1 MADHIS
7 ASLPRLADALLE
19 VGSRLGEIGAELHA
33 LQAEGGSPGSA
44 GTLGAAFQGGPAAS
58 GATSGGSGSAMPG
71 APDSPPPALGPTWPP
86 ASATEP
92 AAGHAPGEQPKS
104 VSGATALSGSGSTA
118 SGATPTG
125 VFGSASSDWQ
135 SAGGAFGPASSG
147 GPSSPGGSAASG
159 IPGVSAASG
168 GTATPGGLGPS
179 GGPGSSSGP
188 AAPGGLGSQ
197 PGGPHAQAAASS
209 APRGQQTPWYPPPQP
224 PPPPGP
230 TLWERLSRDGAGSRI
245 LAWAGGVVT
254 LAGVVLLLI
263 LAIQRGYLGP
273 LPRVLLGAGLG
284 LTLAGIGTRLHR
296 TPAART
302 GAYALAATG
311 VAVLY
316 LDVVAATSLYQY
328 LPAWGGLVAGL
339 GVTAGGVA
347 LAGRWGSEL
356 FAVFVVVCC
365 AVSAPVITGGF
376 DTLLLC
382 FLLVLLL
389 GTTPV
394 QLAKRWGQLLLAA
407 GLPPVVAA
415 VVNVGLAGQIGEDAT
430 ITAVL
435 AGVTSGVV
443 ILLATATALRRPD
456 DEFALIVLFLAPVPG
471 MLAAL
476 LLPRLGAT
484 ILPLAVGALLIG
496 VWALGRRA
504 ALRPVFALSAGGIGS
519 LALVQATATAFDGDA
534 RAIAFL
540 AEALL
545 VAVLAVRLRLAAALA
560 PAAVFGAIGF
570 VIALAFPARPA
581 LVTRPPGWTVETS
594 TAVALGLTGVVLAA
608 AALVLCWAGFRLEV
622 LSAEEHTPHG
632 WVPAGLVALYGSTAA
647 LVAVGL
653 LVSPDRDGFLLGHV
667 LVTVSWTVGALLLL
681 VRGIDSVPMRVAGL
695 SLVIAA
701 LAKLVLFDLSSLD
714 GMARVAAFLVAG
726 LVLLAAGARYAKL
739 VAARSR

>member
-19 VGSRLGEIGAELHA
+19 VGARLGEIGAELHA
-33 LQAEGGSPGSA
+33 LQADTAASPD
-44 GTLGAAFQGGPAAS
+44 LGDAPGPA
-58 GATSGGSGSAMPG
+58 PR
-71 APDSPPPALGPTWPP
+71 APVG
-86 ASATEP
+86 
-92 AAGHAPGEQPKS
+92 
-104 VSGATALSGSGSTA
+104 
-118 SGATPTG
+118 
-125 VFGSASSDWQ
+125 
-135 SAGGAFGPASSG
+135 
-147 GPSSPGGSAASG
+147 
-159 IPGVSAASG
+159 
-168 GTATPGGLGPS
+168 ATPGGQPGDVSVPGPAPT
-179 GGPGSSSGP
+179 GFGP
-188 AAPGGLGSQ
+188 AAQDGPPVRPTTGGVPVGAAPS
-197 PGGPHAQAAASS
+197 GFVPHVQAA
-209 APRGQQTPWYPPPQP
+209 PQTPWYPPHQP

-230 TLWERLSRDGAGSRI
+230 TIWERLSRDGAGSRI

-284 LTLAGIGTRLHR
+284 FVLAGIGTRLHR

-311 VAVLY
+311 VAVLS
-316 LDVVAATSLYQY
+316 LDVVAATSLYGF
-328 LPAWGGLVAGL
+328 LPAWGGLVVGL
-339 GVTAGGVA
+339 AVTAGGVA

-365 AVSAPVITGGF
+365 AVSAPVLTGGF

-394 QLAKRWGQLLLAA
+394 QLAKRWRQLLLVA
-407 GLPPVVAA
+407 GVPPVVVA
-415 VVNVGLAGQIGEDAT
+415 VVDVAVVDVGLGADAT
-430 ITAVL
+430 VTAVL
-435 AGVTSGVV
+435 AGVTSAVV
-443 ILLATATALRRPD
+443 ILLATATTLRRPD
-456 DEFALIVLFLAPVPG
+456 DDFALVVLYLAPVPG
-471 MLAAL
+471 MVAAL

-484 ILPLAVGALLIG
+484 VLPAAVGALLVG
-496 VWALGRRA
+496 VWVLGRRTA
-504 ALRPVFALSAGGIGS
+504 MRPVFAISAGGIGS
-519 LALVQATATAFDGDA
+519 LAIVQATATAFDGDA
-534 RAIAFL
+534 RAVAFL

-545 VAVLAVRLRLAAALA
+545 VAVLAVRIRVAAVLA
-560 PAAVFGAIGF
+560 PAGLFGLIGF
-570 VIALAFPARPA
+570 VIALAYPARPT
-581 LVTRPPGWTVETS
+581 LVTRPPRWVLDTG
-594 TAVALGLTGVVLAA
+594 TAVSLGLTGVVLAA
-608 AALVLCWAGFRLEV
+608 AAIVLCWAGFRLGV

-647 LVAVGL
+647 LVAAGL
-653 LVSPDRDGFLLGHV
+653 LVSPDRDGFLAGHV
-667 LVTVSWTVGALLLL
+667 LVTVSWTVGALVLLL
-681 VRGIDSVPMRVAGL
+681 RGIDSVVMRVAGL

-739 VAARSR
+739 VAARTR